1 MNILSFFISSLII
14 VLIPGTGVI
23 YTISTGLTKGK
34 KASIFASIGCTAG
47 IIPHLCLSIALSSLI
62 LQMGSQAF
70 NIVKIAGALYLLYL
84 GIGMM
89 ASKSKL
95 NFEGS
100 PDELKTLSIVQQGI
114 LINLLNPKLTIFF
127 FSFLPQY
134 ISVSKKNY
142 YSQCLMLGLAFMLL
156 TLIVFIGYG
165 ILAGSAKTFIE
176 KSPRATNILQ
186 KCFGLIFIVFAYQLG
201 FSSI

>member
-23 YTISTGLTKGK
+23 YTISTGITKGK
-34 KASIFASIGCTAG
+34 KASLYAALGCTAG
-47 IIPHLCLSIALSSLI
+47 IIPHLCLSIALYSLM
-62 LQMGSQAF
+62 LQMGNRVF

-84 GIGMM
+84 GIRMVI
-89 ASKSKL
+89 SKSKL

-100 PDELKTLSIVQQGI
+100 QGDLKALAIVRQGI
-114 LINLLNPKLTIFF
+114 LINLLNPKLTVFF

-134 ISVSKKNY
+134 ISANYKNY
-142 YSQCLMLGLAFMLL
+142 FLQSFMLGLAFMLL

-165 ILAGSAKTFIE
+165 ILASNAKRFIE
-176 KSPRATNILQ
+176 KSTHTSSILQ
-186 KCFGLIFIVFAYQLG
+186 KCFGLIFVIFAVQLG

>member
-176 KSPRATNILQ
+176 KSPRTTSILQ
-186 KCFGLIFIVFAYQLG
+186 KCFGLIFIAFAFQLG

>member
-1 MNILSFFISSLII
+1 MNILSFFISSLIV
-14 VLIPGTGVI
+14 VLIPGAGVI
-23 YTISTGLTKGK
+23 YTISTGITKGK
-34 KASIFASIGCTAG
+34 KASVFASIGCTVG

-62 LQMGSQAF
+62 LQMGSRAF

-84 GIGMM
+84 GIGMI

-95 NFEGS
+95 NFESS
-100 PDELKTLSIVQQGI
+100 PEKLKTLLIVQQGI

-134 ISVSKKNY
+134 ISASKKNY
-142 YSQCLMLGLAFMLL
+142 FSQCLILGLIFMLL

-165 ILAGSAKTFIE
+165 ILAGSAKALIKKWPYTT
-176 KSPRATNILQ
+176 SILQ
-186 KCFGLIFIVFAYQLG
+186 KCFGLIFVVFAFQLG
-201 FSSI
+201 SSTI

>member
-1 MNILSFFISSLII
+1 MNIISFFISSLII

-23 YTISTGLTKGK
+23 YTISTGITKGK
-34 KASIFASIGCTAG
+34 KASIFAALGCTAG
-47 IIPHLCLSIALSSLI
+47 IIPHLCLSIALSSFI
-62 LQMGSQAF
+62 LQMGSLAF

-84 GIGMM
+84 GIGMI

-95 NFEGS
+95 HFEHSQG
-100 PDELKTLSIVQQGI
+100 ELNALSIVRQGI

-134 ISVSKKNY
+134 ISASNKNY
-142 YSQCLMLGLAFMLL
+142 FSQCLMLGLTFMLL

-165 ILAGSAKTFIE
+165 TLAGSAKKLIE
-176 KSPRATNILQ
+176 KSPRTTSLLQ
-186 KCFGLIFIVFAYQLG
+186 KCFGLIFVTFAIQLG
-201 FSSI
+201 LSSF